1 MEVETEPVRI
11 GIVGAGNRGRNHAA
25 RYRQIPGTEIV
36 AVADVDEP
44 KAESL
49 AEEFDAESYA
59 SHDAMLDGADLDA
72 VNVCVHA
79 TLHADIAVDA
89 LEAGAGVF
97 CEKPMADDYAGAK
110 RIADAA
116 DRTGNALA
124 VQNQLLYTKET
135 LAAKSLADAGALG
148 DVYHATAAR
157 SPGLAFTGEGW
168 PEETPL
174 GARRRG
180 TPYVD
185 GYGSPAF
192 LDEEAA
198 GGGVV
203 LDLGSYTVGQML
215 YLLGSAKRSAG
226 DSAGDTSRSGS
237 SSADA
242 RASFEVPEV
251 ERVRAE
257 TFRTVP
263 DRFGE
268 GTEYQRRIEETD
280 YDVEDV
286 AVAFVAFADGSVLS
300 VRTSWSRYM
309 EGESSAL
316 AGTHGGVSLDPFEYY
331 ATVGDVEMTASADL
345 EEYLF
350 RQQYLRGERGEAAY
364 DAGLWADPLYHW
376 VADLLGHR
384 EAPPTADIA
393 LESMAVLDGIYRSAD
408 RGREVTREEIVAP
421 GDAED

>member
-1 MEVETEPVRI
+1 MGAHLTEPIRI

-25 RYRQIPGTEIV
+25 RYDRIPGAEIV

-44 KAESL
+44 KAEAL
-49 AEEFDAESYA
+49 AERYAAESYPT
-59 SHDAMLDGADLDA
+59 HGAMLDATDLDA

-79 TLHADIAVDA
+79 TIHADIAVDA
-89 LEAGAGVF
+89 LEAGTAVF
-97 CEKPMADDYAGAK
+97 CEKPMAGDYADA
-110 RIADAA
+110 RRMADAA
-116 DRTGNALA
+116 DRTGNRLA

-135 LAAKSLADAGALG
+135 LAAKALADAGALG

-157 SPGLAFTGEGW
+157 SPGLAFGGDGD
-168 PEETPL
+168 PEAVPL

-185 GYGSPAF
+185 GYGTPAF
-192 LDEEAA
+192 VSEESA

-203 LDLGSYTVGQML
+203 LDLGSYTVGQLL
-215 YLLGSAKRSAG
+215 YLLGSAASSGGGPSAG
-226 DSAGDTSRSGS
+226 ESSTGGS
-237 SSADA
+237 SALEIP
-242 RASFEVPEV
+242 RV

-263 DRFGE
+263 DRFETGS
-268 GTEYQRRIEETD
+268 EYQRRIEETG

-286 AVAFVAFADGSVLS
+286 AVAFVTLADGAVLS

-309 EGESSAL
+309 EDESSAL
-316 AGTHGGVSLDPFEYY
+316 VGTQGGVRLDPFEYF
-331 ATVGDVEMTASADL
+331 ATVGDVEMRASADL

-350 RQQYLRGERGEAAY
+350 RQQYLRGERGRAAY

-376 VADLLGHR
+376 VTDLLGHS

-393 LESMAVLDGIYRSAD
+393 LESMVVTDGIYRSAEL
-408 RGREVTREEIVAP
+408 GREVTREEIVE
-421 GDAED
+421 AEETE